1 MFDINGDGVGDN
13 PSLNIR
19 CLWNKAWSPYLEIPA
34 CVVTHCVEPFQI
46 PEETNLEEVTS
57 NWTPINSKKQYR
69 CKNQLDNVPRM
80 FWETD
85 RSKSTFE
92 LHCNPDGYFTWEEW
106 PICLTD
112 VTCSPLPPV
121 IPTDPEYTLT
131 SDDGHVII
139 NSLVYPTYPTE
150 TRTSNLI
157 KRSDF
162 SNTDI
167 PKNFMANLT

>member
-1 MFDINGDGVGDN
+1 M
-13 PSLNIR
+13 
-19 CLWNKAWSPYLEIPA
+19 
-34 CVVTHCVEPFQI
+34 
-46 PEETNLEEVTS
+46 
-57 NWTPINSKKQYR
+57 
-69 CKNQLDNVPRM
+69 DNVPRM

-92 LHCNPDGYFTWEEW
+92 LNCNPDGYFTWKEW

-121 IPTDPEYTLT
+121 IPTDPEYTLV

-139 NSLVYPTYPTE
+139 NSVEYPTYPTE
-150 TRTSNLI
+150 ARNSNLL

-162 SNTDI
+162 ANTDI
-167 PKNFMANLT
+167 PKNYMANLT